1 MNCDIIFEIG
11 GKNNFK
17 IDRESSEKELD
28 SLQDIVEYLQ
38 ILPEHKIKQLLNDL
52 QTSSTRIK
60 NSQKYF
66 LGKQLIGNCSF
77 ENLKTMFPE
86 ETELI
91 KDIDKPY
98 IITLVDKAYSNGSE
112 LKGRIVVNGVVS
124 YVFRNKF
131 DVQNFAETE
140 HKKHLIEQIIND
152 DDILDSYLSEKYKDK
167 LNIIRNNYKENIER
181 ITKEVDSLSLI
192 HI

>member
-1 MNCDIIFEIG
+1 
-11 GKNNFK
+11 
-17 IDRESSEKELD
+17 
-28 SLQDIVEYLQ
+28 
-38 ILPEHKIKQLLNDL
+38 
-52 QTSSTRIK
+52 
-60 NSQKYF
+60 
-66 LGKQLIGNCSF
+66 
-77 ENLKTMFPE
+77 MFPE

-140 HKKHLIEQIIND
+140 HKKHLIE
-152 DDILDSYLSEKYKDK
+152 
-167 LNIIRNNYKENIER
+167 
-181 ITKEVDSLSLI
+181 
-192 HI
+192 